1 MGPGRLACVPVHSR
15 CGVWGR
21 GMRKREFSPLPSTGA
36 WGGGGEG
43 EKERGKFSNVFKEWP
58 KEQLQ
63 RAGSELDKAGWNY
76 GRAVVEA
83 HDEKISKWRLYQR
96 AINVSLTV
104 FLILT

>member
-1 MGPGRLACVPVHSR
+1 
-15 CGVWGR
+15 
-21 GMRKREFSPLPSTGA
+21 MRKREESPLPGTGA
-36 WGGGGEG
+36 GGGG
-43 EKERGKFSNVFKEWP
+43 EKERGKFSNVFKEWS
-58 KEQLQ
+58 K
-63 RAGSELDKAGWNY
+63 ELD